1 MKLLSVI
8 LLLAFPILSLA
19 QAVTIESPPAGA
31 SIAQGESFTVQIARP
46 DTLTGSIEV
55 SVAIGVVSCASRPCS
70 TFTTTQDLGS
80 VLYYGPYTPELYG
93 GRTPEYENFTVSLP
107 SGFSLGAAQINVA
120 HFSLLGLGPSL
131 FFETLNSSIVVVS

>member
-1 MKLLSVI
+1 MKFLSVI

-31 SIAQGESFTVQIARP
+31 SITQAGSFTVQIARP

-55 SVAIGVVSCASRPCS
+55 SVAIGVTSCVSTPCPG
-70 TFTTTQDLGS
+70 FTADQDLGD
-80 VLYYGPYTPELYG
+80 VLYYGPYTPELYN

-107 SGFSLGAAQINVA
+107 SGFPLGAAQINVA
-120 HFSLLGLGPSL
+120 HFSLLGV
-131 FFETLNSSIVVVS
+131 SSYLLE